1 MKRILFLLATF
12 CLPLSIFA
20 NNWLATIGAT
30 ANILAPKYIEV
41 GGMIDAELQL
51 EVTDIL
57 YKSGTTQYNHAITI
71 HLSGAEF
78 VDEGGKLFSEEQF
91 ESLIILNRLTHGED
105 MFVDIIDY
113 DKTSFSFI
121 LGGGI
126 LLPDDILAIQLSGQA
141 SRKVGDRLLVSVE
154 SDVMHIDDTA
164 IAELAEKG
172 FFLSFGDT
180 YTLVP
185 NERISLGSNGLKISP
200 VVSGAYQKGTEFEI
214 SVSNGFAL
222 SADGQIRAKDDN
234 NVVTFGRIHNGK
246 IFIEAPSDK
255 PFSISNIILEA
266 TSAKVG
272 DVAEITAYAQ
282 GMVVST
288 QSNTTQPQQAEEGS
302 RPTIDSDNF
311 NPTDK
316 TEEDD
321 MVVENETDIVDD
333 MVVEN
338 ETAEKVAFTKRVH
351 IPIGVSEVVVNGTP
365 IYIDTP
371 AYINDTNYTMLPIRA
386 ITEVFGDAISLHWD
400 NHTKTITMTIFEKDE
415 IIISAGKTTYIQN
428 GKLKSL
434 VSPLEIVNGRA
445 FLSVRD
451 LSQLLYI
458 SDVVW
463 NEDLKIVILNGTN

>member
-12 CLPLSIFA
+12 CLPISIFA
-20 NNWLATIGAT
+20 SSWLATIGAT
-30 ANILAPKYIEV
+30 AHILAPNYIEV
-41 GGMIDAELQL
+41 GSMIDAELQL
-51 EVTDIL
+51 KVTDIL
-57 YKSGTTQYNHAITI
+57 YKSGTTEYNHAITI

-78 VDEGGKLFSEEQF
+78 VDASGKLFSEEQF
-91 ESLIILNRLTHGED
+91 ESLVLLHRLTHGED
-105 MFVDIIDY
+105 MFVRIIDF
-113 DKTSFSFI
+113 DETSFSFI

-126 LLPDDILAIQLSGQA
+126 LLPDDILAIQLNGKA
-141 SRKVGDRLLVSVE
+141 SYKAGDRLLVSVE
-154 SDVMHIDDTA
+154 SDVMDIDDTA
-164 IAELAEKG
+164 IAQLAEKG

-222 SADGQIRAKDDN
+222 SADGQIRAKDDK
-234 NVVTFGRIHNGK
+234 NVVTFGRIQNGK
-246 IFIEAPSDK
+246 IFIEAPSDR

-272 DVAEITAYAQ
+272 DVAKITAYAQ

-302 RPTIDSDNF
+302 RPTIDSDDF
-311 NPTDK
+311 IEQEYGDIV
-316 TEEDD
+316 EEDIL
-321 MVVENETDIVDD
+321 VEDDIVLED
-333 MVVEN
+333 
-338 ETAEKVAFTKRVH
+338 TTITFTKRVH
-351 IPIGVSEVVVNGTP
+351 IPIGVQEIVVNGIP

-371 AYINDTNYTMLPIRA
+371 AYINDANYTMLPIRA
-386 ITEVFGDAISLHWD
+386 ITEVFGDAISLDWND
-400 NHTKTITMTIFEKDE
+400 DTKTVTMTIFDEDE
-415 IIISAGKTTYIQN
+415 IVISAGETTYMQN
-428 GKLKSL
+428 NIIKSL
-434 VSPLEIVNGRA
+434 VTPLELVNGRA
-445 FLSVRD
+445 FLGVRD

-463 NEDLKIVILNGTN
+463 NEKLKIVILNGTN